1 MKRETNEIVIWV
13 YLEVYSILVEVAIVK
28 DVSGG
33 SK

>member
-28 DVSGG
+28 DVSEG